1 MPSIAA
7 PKLTASW
14 GFGVAVLALSACTA
28 EIGGAPNGAGAAGA
42 AAVAGSAGQGPGPVT
57 DPTSTACDPNLELAP
72 PRVWRLNDQQYVKV
86 VHDVFGAGITVPPD
100 ASSARV
106 AGAED
111 ASSALGFGISDV
123 TTAQSYFRAAQS
135 TAASAIAHLGTL
147 LPCASPDAA
156 CVETFI
162 RGKVSRAFRRPV
174 SEQQVADMLAI
185 YQLGA
190 QGGPPAG
197 VEAVLQYVLQ
207 APGFLWRTELPNADA
222 TSSPQPLDAF
232 DLAAALSFLFV
243 DSAPDDELWQKAVD
257 GSLLDPAVLTT
268 QVERLMALP
277 AVKANIAD
285 KVGSWLAVHQLEV
298 TAKDP
303 QVFPEFTPAIQASL
317 VQSVQLFLKD
327 VVERGTLLDLVSS
340 NRIYLNQDLAT
351 LYGIG
356 GVTGSALV
364 PVDASA
370 PQWSGGILTQPG
382 ILAAKAKHVSKGDV
396 VHRGLFI
403 YDTMVCGAALPPP
416 PAVAQSLDAS
426 LPATATERDRA
437 NYREGNPQCNACHA
451 RFDPLGL
458 LSERYDSIGRYL
470 ETDAAGK
477 PIDQSTRI
485 ALGGALDGPANGLPD
500 LIARLKS
507 SRSFADCAAS
517 KVAGVALGR
526 VTTTDNSCSL
536 KAVQDAFA
544 ADASFSTLFKAIA
557 TSPSFARRDGRLK

>member
-1 MPSIAA
+1 MPSLAA
-7 PKLTASW
+7 RNLKASL
-14 GFGVAVLALSACTA
+14 GFGVALLALSACTA
-28 EIGGAPNGAGAAGA
+28 DIGGGSNGATAAGAAGI
-42 AAVAGSAGQGPGPVT
+42 AGSAGQGPGPVT
-57 DPTSTACDPNLELAP
+57 DPTATPCDPNLDLAP
-72 PRVWRLNDQQYVKV
+72 PRVWRLNDQQYVTV

-135 TAASAIAHLGTL
+135 TAASAVANVGAL
-147 LPCASPDAA
+147 LPCATPDAA

-162 RGKVSRAFRRPV
+162 RSKVSRAFRRPV
-174 SEQQVADMLAI
+174 SEQQLTDMLAI

-190 QGGPPAG
+190 EGGPNAG
-197 VEAVLQYVLQ
+197 VEALLQYVLQ
-207 APGFLWRTELPNADA
+207 APGFLWRTELPSADA
-222 TSSPQPLDAF
+222 TSSAQPLDAF
-232 DLAAALSFLFV
+232 DLASALSFLFI
-243 DSAPDDELWQKAVD
+243 DSVPDDELWQKAVD
-257 GSLLDPAVLTT
+257 GSLTAPTVLTA
-268 QVERLMALP
+268 QVDRLIALP
-277 AVKANIAD
+277 AVKANIAN
-285 KVGSWLAVHQLEV
+285 KVGSWLSVHQIEV

-317 VQSVQLFLKD
+317 SQSLQLFLKD
-327 VVERGTLLDLVSS
+327 VVERGTLFDLVGS
-340 NRIYLNQDLAT
+340 NRIYLNQDLAA

-364 PVDASA
+364 PVDTSA

-382 ILAAKAKHVSKGDV
+382 ILAAKAKHVSRGDV

-416 PAVAQSLDAS
+416 PAVAQTLDAS

-470 ETDAAGK
+470 ETDATGQ
-477 PIDQSTRI
+477 PIDQTSTI
-485 ALGGALDGPANGLPD
+485 TLGGALDGPANGLPD

-507 SRSFADCAAS
+507 SRSFAVCAAS
-517 KVAGVALGR
+517 KVTGVALGR

-544 ADASFSTLFKAIA
+544 ADGSFSTLFKAIA
-557 TSPSFARRDGRLK
+557 TSPAFARRDGRLK